1 MKSRTDIHEHK
12 SKERD
17 KEMGEVK
24 LVTVGSEAKESMIDF
39 SEKSGNSLFSTA
51 GSPVTN
57 QEQVE
62 ASSSADILLW
72 EEGDYLEDIMQHLAH
87 MEVVLFLSVNL
98 IDRYCSRKQIGKEYY
113 LLLGSAALWIASK
126 YDGKAY
132 QGKGFARPSAKEI
145 SELCNG
151 MFDEHM
157 IAQMEISILF
167 TLDWVLGHPTTDQ
180 GIKFLLVGEPENK
193 ELASMAAYLSEIS
206 LYHREFVGIKPSV
219 IAESCCMLAK
229 IILYGSLSIGDNTEA
244 VVMETLNSLWK
255 HVCQPPPAISEKYLR
270 QNRHYVAQ
278 IVFSRLADSTGH
290 ATIKLGVDKK
300 CGYMYTYYFL
310 MYIMSWTKSP
320 EVKYLILLPLLY
332 PDLIWI
338 LECEFARG
346 LTVPRLFNPDG
357 IKALLCTVEIVRN
370 PGDSCS
376 SIKYRF
382 SETAFTIESFDAV
395 WKKCKSHLMHS
406 EWFQD
411 KIREYGMSHWG
422 FCNCINID
430 ETRSLL

>member
-1 MKSRTDIHEHK
+1 
-12 SKERD
+12 
-17 KEMGEVK
+17 
-24 LVTVGSEAKESMIDF
+24 MIDF

-87 MEVVLFLSVNL
+87 MEVLFLSVNL

-255 HVCQPPPAISEKYLR
+255 HVCQPPPAIAEKYSR

-278 IVFSRLADSTGH
+278 IVFRRLADLTGH
-290 ATIKLGVDKK
+290 ATYDKMR
-300 CGYMYTYYFL
+300 YMYIYYFL
-310 MYIMSWTKSP
+310 MSWTKSP
-320 EVKYLILLPLLY
+320 EVKYVTLLPLLY

-376 SIKYRF
+376 SIKYRL
-382 SETAFTIESFDAV
+382 SETAYTIESFDA
-395 WKKCKSHLMHS
+395 
-406 EWFQD
+406 D

>member
-1 MKSRTDIHEHK
+1 
-12 SKERD
+12 
-17 KEMGEVK
+17 MGEVK

-87 MEVVLFLSVNL
+87 MESVTLPSVSMIEKQIQITWQLRSSLIDFVVHSHQYFRLSSQVLFLSVNL

-310 MYIMSWTKSP
+310 
-320 EVKYLILLPLLY
+320 
-332 PDLIWI
+332 
-338 LECEFARG
+338 A
-346 LTVPRLFNPDG
+346 LFR
-357 IKALLCTVEIVRN
+357 K
-370 PGDSCS
+370 
-376 SIKYRF
+376 
-382 SETAFTIESFDAV
+382 
-395 WKKCKSHLMHS
+395 
-406 EWFQD
+406 
-411 KIREYGMSHWG
+411 
-422 FCNCINID
+422 
-430 ETRSLL
+430 